1 MLLAFLSTFWRGLFT
16 PDNQRRMAW
25 SLLGLCL
32 LPFVVLSFYSHPA
45 MDDYSDALLRN
56 SLSFWE
62 AQRNLYLTWT
72 GRFTTSLLLTELS
85 PVYHHWLNVYWLVP
99 IGALLTLLGSLYL
112 LISTLTGTLWHR
124 STRLLA
130 SGLILALWLLRASS
144 IAEVLYWYNGVAVY
158 TLPTALLLLWLTAM
172 LRYWQAPRHTQ
183 RHWLP
188 LVGILSVALVGT
200 NEFLALGTSS
210 IVGLLWLWELARR
223 GHRHYALL
231 ALLLLVGLAVAFSF
245 LAPGNMQRAAVINR
259 DVPLYWVGL
268 GSLGS
273 SAYMLLNWLS
283 NGTLLLTTALV
294 LPALGRLA
302 AAPHTRLGWLGRIHP
317 VLMVLILFGILVLMS
332 TPSYWATGGMMPP
345 RARAMLYLV
354 FIISWFT
361 LIINI
366 LVHWRQSLN
375 HPVTRYIRRSHVWPA
390 RLSGLLWLW
399 LLIYLATDHNVRL
412 LRESMG
418 QGSNNAIVA
427 YRDWFSGAARSY
439 HAEQVQR
446 YRLLTNIHRKR
457 VQLPPLSATPPS
469 LLYYD
474 ITTDS
479 TYWGNVAYARYFG
492 KRAVWIGPGGMPPS
506 Q

>member
-1 MLLAFLSTFWRGLFT
+1 MLLAFLTTYWRRLFT
-16 PDNQRRMAW
+16 PGNQQRMTW
-25 SLLGLCL
+25 VVLIIGL

-45 MDDYSDALLRN
+45 LDDYSDALLRN
-56 SLSFWE
+56 KLGFWE

-85 PVYHHWLNVYWLVP
+85 PVYYRLMGIYWLVP
-99 IGALLTLLGSLYL
+99 VGALLALLGSLYVL
-112 LISTLTGTLWHR
+112 LSTLTGAFWQR
-124 STRLLA
+124 STRLMA
-130 SGLILALWLLRASS
+130 SGMILVLWLLRASS

-158 TLPTALLLLWLTAM
+158 TLPTALLLLWLAAM
-172 LRYWQAPRHTQ
+172 LRYWQAPPPAARG
-183 RHWLP
+183 WLL
-188 LVGILSVALVGT
+188 LVVAASIALAGT
-200 NEFLALGTSS
+200 NEFLALGTLT

-231 ALLLLVGLAVAFSF
+231 ALLVLLSLAVAFSF
-245 LAPGNMQRAAVINR
+245 LAPGNMQRAATIDRVI
-259 DVPLYWVGL
+259 PLYWIVF
-268 GSLGS
+268 GSVGS

-283 NGTLLLTTALV
+283 NGVLLITTVLV

-302 AAPHTRLGWLGRIHP
+302 AAPNVRLRWLGRIHP
-317 VLMVLILFGILVLMS
+317 LLMALMLVGILVLMS
-332 TPSYWATGGMMPP
+332 IPSYWATGGMMPL
-345 RARAMLYLV
+345 RARAMLYFV

-366 LVHWRQSLN
+366 LIYRHQSLN
-375 HPVTRYIRRSHVWPA
+375 HPVTRYIRRSYVWPA
-390 RLSGLLWLW
+390 RLSSILWLW

-412 LRESMG
+412 LRENMG

-439 HAEQVQR
+439 HAEQNQR
-446 YRLLTNIHRKR
+446 YQLLAHTADER
-457 VQLPPLSATPPS
+457 VQLPPLKAMPPS

-479 TYWGNVAYARYFG
+479 TYWGNVVYARYFG
-492 KRAVWIGPGGMPPS
+492 KRAIWIGPGGMAPP